1 MNFYI
6 PNSTNSYIRWTKS
19 DFTRCHWGTG
29 RILHFRITIL
39 SNARYVL
46 ERTTYASSFNS
57 EWFFLKFT
65 IGFTPPNYRKSPL
78 FNEEVKL

>member
-1 MNFYI
+1 M
-6 PNSTNSYIRWTKS
+6 TLQ
-19 DFTRCHWGTG
+19 GVTG
-29 RILHFRITIL
+29 ALVESCTL
-39 SNARYVL
+39 GL
-46 ERTTYASSFNS
+46 EFNQMQDMYYRTTYASSFNS